1 MDDFKHNII
10 YFDIDHN
17 GLKPELHK
25 CSSQSGLP
33 IKKVYCKVKPGYI
46 GEPKVVLKIISDC
59 GFSMRLCILFQ
70 EVGPTPVKDP
80 ILKKYNL
87 MIENSEQSKS
97 VERG

>member
-1 MDDFKHNII
+1 MIENIEQSKNVLTVYDLKLNLI
-10 YFDIDHN
+10 ASGIDPY

-59 GFSMRLCILFQ
+59 GFSMRL
-70 EVGPTPVKDP
+70 
-80 ILKKYNL
+80 
-87 MIENSEQSKS
+87 S
-97 VERG
+97 R